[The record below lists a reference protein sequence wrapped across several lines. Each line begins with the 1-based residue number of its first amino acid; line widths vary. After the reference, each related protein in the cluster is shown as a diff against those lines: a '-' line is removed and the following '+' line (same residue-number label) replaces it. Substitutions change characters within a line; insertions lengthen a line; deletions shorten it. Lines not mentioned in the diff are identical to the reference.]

1 VHVRDRSDV
10 QRTGVELQCCDESG
24 VGHGLDSIPLLGAEP
39 MRLAMRLLCGRLGQC
54 GVRSPLSECEME
66 IYKNRP
72 VFGFYPQLSY
82 SLITMSAPTQA
93 TTPTA
98 STTASMDWT
107 RAKSEELRALMD
119 DEDDVANA
127 KRAEKRRHKQAK
139 AEAEER
145 ARQEREEAA
154 RRAREETE
162 RRARAEAERKAK
174 EEAEKKA
181 REEFAKLQ
189 AERQRILEEKAR
201 LMAEDKC
208 KAEVERRAEVAAGKQ
223 KAGELANKRAREEPV
238 ASPSG
243 VQVIDLR

>member
-1 VHVRDRSDV
+1 
-10 QRTGVELQCCDESG
+10 
-24 VGHGLDSIPLLGAEP
+24 
-39 MRLAMRLLCGRLGQC
+39 MRLLCGRLGQC

-66 IYKNRP
+66 IYKNRL

-82 SLITMSAPTQA
+82 SLITMSAPTQT

-107 RAKSEELRALMD
+107 RAKSEELQALMD

-127 KRAEKRRHKQAK
+127 KRVEKRHRKQAK

-145 ARQEREEAA
+145 ARQECEEAV
-154 RRAREETE
+154 RWVREETE
-162 RRARAEAERKAK
+162 RRARA
-174 EEAEKKA
+174 EAEKKA

-201 LMAEDKC
+201 LTAEDKH
-208 KAEVERRAEVAAGKQ
+208 KAEAERRAEVAAGKQ
-223 KAGELANKRAREEPV
+223 KAGELAKKRVREEPV
-238 ASPSG
+238 AGPSG
-243 VQVIDLR
+243 MQVVDLR